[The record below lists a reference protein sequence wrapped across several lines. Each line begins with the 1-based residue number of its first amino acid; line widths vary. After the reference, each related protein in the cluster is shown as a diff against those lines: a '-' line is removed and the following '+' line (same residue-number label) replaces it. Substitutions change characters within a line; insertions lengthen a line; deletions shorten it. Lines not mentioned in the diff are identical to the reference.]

1 VVTPTLVRCN
11 LHTMSCA
18 KYDGWVRVSPATPP
32 SLLPVAP
39 GADPDLLEAFLA
51 ATRAMVAVA
60 ARSLADLDEDI
71 TLPQFRCL
79 VTLGAR
85 GPQRPADLAAGLKV
99 DPSTASRM
107 TDRLVRKRL
116 VRRARTKEDRRMV
129 RLHLT
134 GAGRATVDRVTDQ
147 RRAEL
152 ERLLE
157 QMPARGR
164 KTLTAGL
171 RRFAA
176 AAGEL
181 AEPDWALGWDK

>member
-1 VVTPTLVRCN
+1 MNV
-11 LHTMSCA
+11 
-18 KYDGWVRVSPATPP
+18 PAVTPP
-32 SLLPVAP
+32 SPPLVALGP
-39 GADPDLLEAFLA
+39 DPDLLEAFLA

-60 ARSLADLDEDI
+60 ARSLAGLDADI
-71 TLPQFRCL
+71 TLPQYRCL
-79 VTLGAR
+79 VVLGAR
-85 GPQRPADLAAGLKV
+85 GPQRPADLAAGLQV

-129 RLHLT
+129 RVYLT
-134 GAGRATVDRVTDQ
+134 GAGRETVDRVTDQ

-152 ERLLE
+152 ERMLE

-164 KTLTAGL
+164 KALTAGL

-181 AEPDWALGWDK
+181 PEPDWALGWDK